1 MPIYSDTDLKVET
14 LLQQWGIKRDT
25 QYYGLESDGNWEGD
39 SFTIT
44 LGTQSFTYKTGVG
57 RRYYTQLLAIGAKPP
72 KYAKKRDKSVGDM
85 QAILGRAGFTI
96 KDLYATFTPVPA
108 SAGVIWSLLL
118 DSSASNESFDD
129 WCANYGYDT
138 DSRKALETYLAC
150 QQNGTKLRKV
160 FTSSQLDTLQA
171 MLEDY

>member
-1 MPIYSDTDLKVET
+1 MSIYSDTDLKIEA
-14 LLQQWGIKRDT
+14 LLQHWGVKRNT
-25 QYYGLESDGNWEGD
+25 QYHGLIADGNWEGD
-39 SFTIT
+39 SFAVT

-57 RRYYTQLLAIGAKPP
+57 HRYYTQLAIGAKPP
-72 KYAKKRDKSVGDM
+72 RLTKKADKSVRDM
-85 QAILGRAGFTI
+85 QAILGRVGFPI

-129 WCANYGYDT
+129 WCADFGYDT

-160 FTSSQLDTLQA
+160 FTRSQLSTLQA

>member
-25 QYYGLESDGNWEGD
+25 QYYGLKSDGNWQGD
-39 SFTIT
+39 SFTVS
-44 LGTQSFTYKTGVG
+44 LGTQSFTYKTGIG
-57 RRYYTQLLAIGAKPP
+57 HRYTNLAIGAKPP
-72 KYAKKRDKSVGDM
+72 KWAKKRDKSVGDM
-85 QAILGRAGFTI
+85 HAIIGRVGFPI
-96 KDLYATFTPVPA
+96 KDLYATFAPVPA

-129 WCANYGYDT
+129 WCADLGYDT
-138 DSRKALETYLAC
+138 DSRKALDLYLAC
-150 QQNGTKLRKV
+150 QQNGIKLRKV
-160 FTSSQLDTLQA
+160 FTCSQLETIQA

>member
-1 MPIYSDTDLKVET
+1 MTIYSETDLKVEA
-14 LLQQWGIKRDT
+14 LLQQRGIRRNT
-25 QYYGLESDGNWEGD
+25 QYHGLESDGNWEGD

-44 LGTQSFTYKTGVG
+44 LGTQSFTYKTGIG
-57 RRYYTQLLAIGAKPP
+57 HRYYTQLAIGAKPP
-72 KYAKKRDKSVGDM
+72 RFTKKADKSVRDM
-85 QAILGRAGFTI
+85 QAILGRSGFAVQGQ
-96 KDLYATFTPVPA
+96 YATFAPIPA

-118 DSSASNESFDD
+118 DSSAANNSFDE
-129 WCANYGYDT
+129 WCDDYGYDT

-160 FTSSQLDTLQA
+160 FTSSQLETLQA